1 MTRTWMSCWI
11 VSTVVLLGCTP
22 ASPEMQI
29 INDAVEAVGGR
40 RVVED
45 VKTVVIEGEGENFR
59 LGQNQHPDRDLPIY
73 AISNFTREID
83 YEHSRWRQEQS
94 RTSTFLTGNPAVN
107 QRQITAVDGDV
118 AFNVSENG
126 DATRASSLVAKDR
139 RIELYHYPV
148 GILQAAMAEA
158 SIVSNARQEDGY
170 DVVDITTAEGDQLTL
185 FVESESGFPAKVS
198 SMSYNRYLG
207 DVTIETEFDD
217 YWQTDALGGLGLGG
231 RPTLPRQLLWRLD
244 EYVTAEL
251 RVTTSVNSEISDL
264 AAPDEARSA
273 DEPVPTANVTVEELA
288 SGIWFLAGQSHHS
301 VLVEF
306 ADYLALIEAPQDD
319 TRTLA
324 VIAKARELEPDKP
337 LRYVINTHHHFDHSG
352 GIRAAVS
359 EGLTVITHAV
369 NKPFFEDIV
378 ARQHTIVEDAL
389 AKNPQPL
396 AIETIPY
403 EGNYVLDD
411 GRRTMEIYPIL
422 DNRHSRTLLMV
433 YLPRE
438 RLLVEADVYSP
449 AASEAPFAA
458 NLLENIEDRGLRVD
472 RVVPIHGGV
481 VPFEDFQQAATRVN
495 PSE

>member
-11 VSTVVLLGCTP
+11 VSTLVLFGCTP

-29 INDAVEAVGGR
+29 IDDAVEAIGGR
-40 RVVED
+40 TVVED

-83 YEHSRWRQEQS
+83 YEHRRWRQEQGQ
-94 RTSTFLTGNPAVN
+94 TSTFLTGNPAVN
-107 QRQITAVDGDV
+107 QQQITAVDGDV

-126 DATRASSLVAKDR
+126 DATRASSLVAKNR

-198 SMSYNRYLG
+198 SISYNRYLG

-217 YWQTDALGGLGLGG
+217 YVVGTTPALL
-231 RPTLPRQLLWRLD
+231 TFSLPRRLLWRLD
-244 EYVTAEL
+244 KYVTAEL
-251 RVTTSVNSEISDL
+251 RVTTSVNLEISDL

-273 DEPVPTANVTVEELA
+273 DEPVPAANVTVEELA
-288 SGIWFLAGQSHHS
+288 SGIWYLAGQSHHS

-306 ADYLALIEAPQDD
+306 ADYLVLIEAPQDD

-324 VIAKARELEPDKP
+324 VIAKARELEPDNP

-359 EGLTVITHAV
+359 EGLAVITHAV

-403 EGNYVLDD
+403 DGDYVLDD

-422 DNRHSRTLLMV
+422 DNPHSRTLLMV

-438 RLLVEADVYSP
+438 RLLVEADAYSP

-481 VPFEDFQQAATRVN
+481 VPFEDFRQAATRVN

>member
-1 MTRTWMSCWI
+1 M
-11 VSTVVLLGCTP
+11 
-22 ASPEMQI
+22 
-29 INDAVEAVGGR
+29 
-40 RVVED
+40 
-45 VKTVVIEGEGENFR
+45 
-59 LGQNQHPDRDLPIY
+59 
-73 AISNFTREID
+73 
-83 YEHSRWRQEQS
+83 
-94 RTSTFLTGNPAVN
+94 
-107 QRQITAVDGDV
+107 
-118 AFNVSENG
+118 
-126 DATRASSLVAKDR
+126 
-139 RIELYHYPV
+139 
-148 GILQAAMAEA
+148 
-158 SIVSNARQEDGY
+158 
-170 DVVDITTAEGDQLTL
+170 
-185 FVESESGFPAKVS
+185 
-198 SMSYNRYLG
+198 
-207 DVTIETEFDD
+207 
-217 YWQTDALGGLGLGG
+217 
-231 RPTLPRQLLWRLD
+231 
-244 EYVTAEL
+244 TAEL